1 MSAPP
6 QPRGLARR
14 RSRTARIALL
24 TLGWVLLVIGIIG
37 GLLPVI
43 QGWPFGVAGAAILYV
58 ESRWV
63 QRKVRRFRQRY
74 PRFERTWL
82 RARAWFKERRRAR
95 RAKAE
100 DKTKA
105 KANAAAAR

>member
-1 MSAPP
+1 MSAPRE
-6 QPRGLARR
+6 PRGLARR
-14 RSRTARIALL
+14 RSRTTRIALL

-63 QRKVRRFRQRY
+63 QRKVRRFRQRH
-74 PRFERTWL
+74 PKFERTWL
-82 RARAWFKERRRAR
+82 KARAWLKERRRAR
-95 RAKAE
+95 
-100 DKTKA
+100 KA
-105 KANAAAAR
+105 KAPGL

>member
-1 MSAPP
+1 MNAPRAS
-6 QPRGLARR
+6 RGLARPR
-14 RSRTARIALL
+14 RRTTRIALL
-24 TLGWVLLVIGIIG
+24 TLGWILLVLGIIG

-63 QRKVRRFRQRY
+63 QRKVRRFRQRN

-82 RARAWFKERRRAR
+82 KARAWLKDRRRAR
-95 RAKAE
+95 M
-100 DKTKA
+100 
-105 KANAAAAR
+105 ARSNQSI

>member
-1 MSAPP
+1 MTTPP
-6 QPRGLARR
+6 QQRGLARR

-24 TLGWVLLVIGIIG
+24 TLGWVLLVLGFIG

-63 QRKVRRFRQRY
+63 QRKVRRFRQKN

-82 RARAWFKERRRAR
+82 KALIRNSPTWLSHRRFSL
-95 RAKAE
+95 
-100 DKTKA
+100 
-105 KANAAAAR
+105 